1 MKYIIGSDRKQTAIF
16 PISMDMSI
24 GKDNEVR
31 IIDLYVD
38 SLNIEDMGFKI
49 DHIDNGR
56 PAYHPKDLLKL
67 YIYGY
72 LNSIRSSRKLE
83 KETQRNIEVM
93 WLLKGLSPDHNTIS
107 NFRRDNPKAIKKVFR
122 STVEIAKYFELIGG
136 KLIAG
141 DGTKLRAQNS
151 KKNNYNQK
159 KIDRHIN
166 YIDEKL
172 QDYSEALSE
181 ADGDSAKQ
189 IEEKISKHKQQKQK
203 YQSLEKQLKESGE
216 KQISTSDPD
225 SRQLIIR
232 GTITEVAY
240 NIQSTVDAKNKIPI
254 DYEVTNKN
262 DKRAMT
268 SMVKQAIEIVD
279 NTEFDAVFDK
289 GYHTA
294 EQLHNCHELGIETHV
309 AIPSP
314 ASNAPN
320 KKYNV
325 SEFIYNNEDDTYSC
339 PAGKILTTNGNW
351 YVKKNYRVKQYKTNQ
366 CASCAVKSQC
376 TRSKSQRLIERHEFA
391 QALQRNRDALKNN
404 PEIYPQRQ
412 AIVEHPFGTI
422 KRPWGFDYI
431 MTKKGIDRASADVGL
446 IFIAYNMRR
455 IINLIGIENLT
466 SFLKELLSIFSVWIL
481 ALKRKIIQF
490 KQCNFLNKI
499 QPCFLSTHQ
508 KGLYSLKINGFN
520 PIFVKF
526 GGF

>member
-16 PISMDMSI
+16 PVTMDMAI
-24 GKDNEVR
+24 DNDNEVR
-31 IIDLYVD
+31 IIDLFVD
-38 SLNIEDMGFKI
+38 SLDIEKMGFSI
-49 DHIDNGR
+49 DHGENGR

-67 YIYGY
+67 YLYGY

-83 KETQRNIEVM
+83 KETNRNIEVI
-93 WLLKGLSPDHNTIS
+93 WLLKDLSPDHNTIS

-122 STVEIAKYFELIGG
+122 STVEIAKNFDLIGG

-159 KIDRHIN
+159 KIDRHIK

-172 QDYSEALSE
+172 KDYSEALSE
-181 ADGDSAKQ
+181 ADEDSAKQ
-189 IEEKISKHKQQKQK
+189 IEDKISKHKEQKKK
-203 YQSLEKQLKESGE
+203 YQSLEKQLEESGE

-240 NIQSTVDAKNKIPI
+240 NVQSTVDAKNKIPI
-254 DYEVTNKN
+254 DYEVTNQN
-262 DKRAMT
+262 DKKAMT
-268 SMVKQAIEIVD
+268 SMVEKAIEIVD
-279 NTEFDAVFDK
+279 NNEFDAVFDK

-294 EQLHNCHELGIETHV
+294 EQIHNCHELGIETHV

-325 SEFIYNNEDDTYSC
+325 SEFEYNNEDDTYTC
-339 PAGKILTTNGNW
+339 PAGEILTTNGNW

-376 TRSKSQRLIERHEFA
+376 TRSKSKRLIERHEFA
-391 QALQRNRDALKNN
+391 QALQRNKGALKNN
-404 PEIYPQRQ
+404 PEIYKQRQ
-412 AIVEHPFGTI
+412 AIVEHPFGTM

-431 MTKKGIDRASADVGL
+431 MTKKGIERASADVGL
-446 IFIAYNMRR
+446 IFIAYNLRR
-455 IINLIGIENLT
+455 LINLVGIENLG
-466 SFLKELLSIFSVWIL
+466 SCLSELLSIFL
-481 ALKRKIIQF
+481 ALITALRLKNS
-490 KQCNFLNKI
+490 QCKPSNFSNTI
-499 QPCFLSTHQ
+499 QPRFLSPRQ
-508 KGLYSLKINGFN
+508 NGLYSLKINNFN
-520 PIFVKF
+520 PNFVIFM
-526 GGF
+526 GF

>member
-1 MKYIIGSDRKQTAIF
+1 MKNAVSAQLSD
-16 PISMDMSI
+16 
-24 GKDNEVR
+24 
-31 IIDLYVD
+31 D
-38 SLNIEDMGFKI
+38 SKPE
-49 DHIDNGR
+49 
-56 PAYHPKDLLKL
+56 
-67 YIYGY
+67 
-72 LNSIRSSRKLE
+72 E
-83 KETQRNIEVM
+83 
-93 WLLKGLSPDHNTIS
+93 
-107 NFRRDNPKAIKKVFR
+107 
-122 STVEIAKYFELIGG
+122 
-136 KLIAG
+136 
-141 DGTKLRAQNS
+141 
-151 KKNNYNQK
+151 
-159 KIDRHIN
+159 
-166 YIDEKL
+166 
-172 QDYSEALSE
+172 
-181 ADGDSAKQ
+181 Q

-339 PAGKILTTNGNW
+339 PTGKILTTNGNW

-481 ALKRKIIQF
+481 ALKRKIIKF